1 MTMNNSAD
9 TKPDLPPK
17 YVREREESEGWGE
30 DDDEL
35 GSPPEDMDE
44 DDGDREAGHPPRDDG
59 RAFGTPDV
67 VVEQLRVLDDDK
79 RLDLL
84 GELVAWLVGRGEIEV
99 QRYRKAM
106 VEAGLI
112 GARDWVSLVSEAKKR
127 RASSVKAAVRSDCPY
142 TAQGGCLFL
151 AMPDGGLMLLA
162 RFIPEVV
169 AQVIRD
175 DGAEITTMIKIRVTR
190 PGGQPIEVEVPAD
203 RLSQARRWAAQAI
216 GAFAVITPMSR
227 DEAHVATAAQY
238 FGDGQWECQTIFAH
252 TGWRSDI
259 DGSHRFLTSSGALG
273 AAGLDTSVAVDL
285 GTEQLNLYALPNPA
299 AVDVSVLAE
308 AVRAS
313 VALLNVAPMT
323 VTAPLLCAVY
333 RAPLPLL
340 PETSTYVVGPSGSLK
355 SALSAAALQHF
366 GRGLDAR
373 HFPANWTFTGNA
385 LETLANQL
393 ANVLMIVDDYAP
405 QASDDPRKLASA
417 ADRIFRGA
425 ANSAG
430 RGRLRPD
437 GTRRPERPPRAQVM
451 ATGEDVP
458 PGESLRARLTITTVD
473 AGAIDV
479 AKLTQAQHHGM
490 SGLYEL
496 AMAGYVRY
504 LAFQL
509 DTDRG
514 YTDRLRQELAGLRSE
529 LGKANGGHARV
540 PEATAGLLTGFR
552 TFLGFAISIGA
563 YTRDEAQA
571 QLSSVK
577 TALLEVAAEQGSYTK
592 GMAVAEIYLRAL
604 AASLVGGTA
613 HLGNQETGRHPADAE
628 KWGWEPYPSGQY
640 EAAYHPRGKCI
651 GWISATGEILL
662 NPDTAFV
669 VAREHVQHS
678 TEPLATTKITIHKR
692 LKEGNH
698 LASTSEDG
706 RPTVVRKITGRNKRV
721 LHVHANRITGEERD
735 ETTT

>member
-1 MTMNNSAD
+1 MTPNDRTPLYGPEDFPDEPSDPGEEDAGKD
-9 TKPDLPPK
+9 EPTKHAFGDPEDVVNELGAK
-17 YVREREESEGWGE
+17 T
-30 DDDEL
+30 DDDQLDYL
-35 GSPPEDMDE
+35 G
-44 DDGDREAGHPPRDDG
+44 
-59 RAFGTPDV
+59 
-67 VVEQLRVLDDDK
+67 K
-79 RLDLL
+79 
-84 GELVAWLVGRGEIEV
+84 LVAWLVGRGEIEL
-99 QRYRKAM
+99 QRYRKAIIG
-106 VEAGLI
+106 AKLI
-112 GARDWVSLVSEAKKR
+112 GARDWLSLVSEAKKR
-127 RASSVKAAVRSDCPY
+127 RVSSVKAAVRSDCPY
-142 TAQGGCLFL
+142 TAEGGCLYL
-151 AMPDGGLMLLA
+151 AMPDGGQMLLA

-175 DGAEITTMIKIRVTR
+175 DGAEISTMIKIRVTR
-190 PGGQPIEVEVPAD
+190 PGGQPVEVEVPSD
-203 RLSQARRWAAQAI
+203 RFPQARRWASQAI

-259 DGSHRFLTSSGALG
+259 DGHHRFLTSSGALG
-273 AAGLDTSVAVDL
+273 AAGLDASVAVDL
-285 GTEQLNLYALPNPA
+285 GTEQLNLYSLPNPA
-299 AVDVSVLAE
+299 SVDVSVLAE

-313 VALLNVAPMT
+313 VALLNVAPVT
-323 VTAPLLCAVY
+323 VTAPLLGAVY

-393 ANVLMIVDDYAP
+393 ANVVMVVDDYAP

-437 GTRRPERPPRAQVM
+437 GTRRPERPPRAQIA

-479 AKLTQAQHHGM
+479 AKLTEAQQHGTA
-490 SGLYEL
+490 GTYEL

-504 LAFQL
+504 LAYQL
-509 DTDRG
+509 DTDHG
-514 YTDRLRQELAGLRSE
+514 YTDRLRNELAELRAE
-529 LGKANGGHARV
+529 LSKGNGGHARV

-552 TFLGFAISIGA
+552 TFLGYAISIGA
-563 YTRDEAQA
+563 YTQDEAQA
-571 QLSSVK
+571 HLSSVK
-577 TALLEVAAEQGSYTK
+577 AGLLQVAAEQASYTK
-592 GMAVAEIYLRAL
+592 GMAVAEVYLRGLASAL
-604 AASLVGGTA
+604 VSGGA
-613 HLGNQETGRHPADAE
+613 HLGDQETGRNPADAE
-628 KWGWEPYPSGQY
+628 KWGWEPHPSGQY
-640 EAAYHPRGKCI
+640 ETVYHPRGKCI

-662 NPDTAFV
+662 NPDTAFL
-669 VAREHVQHS
+669 VAREYAQHS
-678 TEPLATTKITIHKR
+678 AEPLATTKVTIHKR
-692 LKEGNH
+692 LKEGSH
-698 LASTSEDG
+698 LATVSEDG
-706 RPTVVRKITGRNKRV
+706 RPTVVRRITGRSKRV
-721 LHVHANRITGEERD
+721 LHVHASRITGEERD
-735 ETTT
+735 ATTA